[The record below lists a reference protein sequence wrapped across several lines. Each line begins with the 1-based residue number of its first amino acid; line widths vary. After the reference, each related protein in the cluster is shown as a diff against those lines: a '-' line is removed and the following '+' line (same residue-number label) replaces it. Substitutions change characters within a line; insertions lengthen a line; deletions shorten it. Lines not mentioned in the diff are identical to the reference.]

1 MSKILHE
8 DVRRDLATIM
18 NSHSIDDEL
27 GIPDYALAELI
38 ATYLETIQTAIAVHV
53 PARPFAVEVHED
65 EA

>member
-8 DVRRDLATIM
+8 DVRRDLANIM
-18 NSHSIDDEL
+18 NCHGIDNEL

-53 PARPFAVEVHED
+53 PPRFTSTAIPED
-65 EA
+65 GV